1 MKNKFVLGL
10 ILGIFLIGVV
20 SAGTIIK
27 VREGET
33 ANIEGTQISVSKIT
47 GNLFS
52 RSRTANIEV
61 ETPSLPNLGSSVQS
75 NLTNCTI
82 PWLNQTQTNNNF
94 TISIISSAGNV
105 TANNSGVFVW
115 ANQKGFKY
123 ANDGKVN
130 AKLQETKSN
139 LRTWACNRGW
149 LDKTWLC
156 NIN

>member
-1 MKNKFVLGL
+1 MKNKFVLFL
-10 ILGIFLIGVV
+10 VLGIFLIGIV
-20 SAGTIIK
+20 SAGTLIQ

-33 ANIEGTQISVSKIT
+33 ANIEGTQISVNKIT

-61 ETPSLPNLGSSVQS
+61 KTSPLPNPVIPS

-115 ANQKGFKY
+115 AAQKGFKY

-130 AKLQETKSN
+130 AKLQETNSN
-139 LRTWACNRGW
+139 LRKWACNRGW
-149 LDKTWLC
+149 LDTSWLC